1 MKHLLASSLCILAIG
16 WVAAGC
22 TSEGFSGSGPAK
34 ITVMV
39 TPSTPSV
46 RAGSS
51 QQFTASITGSSNTS
65 VSWTVNGVAG
75 GNSTLGTIDA
85 TGMFQAPA
93 TLPSPN
99 SVSVQATSVADAT
112 AQATTTVTLL
122 NPVPALSG
130 ISPASIPV
138 GSFSITVTGSDFV
151 QGAQVMFGTAA
162 LTTTFGSAT
171 QLTATGTATA
181 SEVGSVMVT
190 VQNPDPGSV
199 VSTTSEAAMVTATQT
214 ETASA
219 AVRFLEQSTF
229 GPTPQLI
236 TQVEAS
242 GFSAF
247 LKSQFAASG
256 STYPDPAST
265 VTSITPTQQ
274 VFFTNALNNSD
285 QLRQRVAFALSQIWV
300 TSNFTV
306 PPQGMAPYMRLLL
319 QDAFGNYRTL
329 MNDVS
334 LSPAMGLYLNM
345 VDNDKPGSS
354 AAHANENYARESMQL
369 FTLGLNLLND
379 DGTPQLDSSGN
390 PIPTY
395 TQAQVQA
402 FARAYTGWTYPTQ
415 SGQTL
420 QKHNPQYFIG
430 PMVPYE
436 SNHDEQTKAILL
448 GTTLPAG
455 QTAEQDLAGALDN
468 VFSHPNVGPFVSQQ
482 LIQHLVTSNPSP
494 AYVKR
499 VADVFASGSFNGFG
513 SGQRG
518 DMQAV
523 IAAILLD
530 PEARA
535 NDDPTQTVTTEGH
548 LREPIL
554 YITNL
559 LSAFGAT
566 SDGAAPV
573 NYATS
578 MSEAPL
584 RSPSVFNFFPPNYQ
598 IPGASLLGPE
608 FDLQTTATA
617 LVRINFINS
626 LVYSSI
632 GTGTTVSFA
641 TYTTLASNPGQLVDA
656 LNALLLHGTMS
667 SSTRS
672 AILTAV
678 NAVPTGTNQ
687 NLQRAQAAIYLIASS
702 SQYQVEY

>member
-1 MKHLLASSLCILAIG
+1 
-16 WVAAGC
+16 
-22 TSEGFSGSGPAK
+22 
-34 ITVMV
+34 
-39 TPSTPSV
+39 
-46 RAGSS
+46 
-51 QQFTASITGSSNTS
+51 
-65 VSWTVNGVAG
+65 
-75 GNSTLGTIDA
+75 
-85 TGMFQAPA
+85 
-93 TLPSPN
+93 
-99 SVSVQATSVADAT
+99 
-112 AQATTTVTLL
+112 
-122 NPVPALSG
+122 
-130 ISPASIPV
+130 
-138 GSFSITVTGSDFV
+138 
-151 QGAQVMFGTAA
+151 
-162 LTTTFGSAT
+162 
-171 QLTATGTATA
+171 
-181 SEVGSVMVT
+181 
-190 VQNPDPGSV
+190 
-199 VSTTSEAAMVTATQT
+199 
-214 ETASA
+214 
-219 AVRFLEQSTF
+219 
-229 GPTPQLI
+229 
-236 TQVEAS
+236 
-242 GFSAF
+242 
-247 LKSQFAASG
+247 
-256 STYPDPAST
+256 
-265 VTSITPTQQ
+265 
-274 VFFTNALNNSD
+274 
-285 QLRQRVAFALSQIWV
+285 
-300 TSNFTV
+300 
-306 PPQGMAPYMRLLL
+306 
-319 QDAFGNYRTL
+319 
-329 MNDVS
+329 
-334 LSPAMGLYLNM
+334 
-345 VDNDKPGSS
+345 
-354 AAHANENYARESMQL
+354 
-369 FTLGLNLLND
+369 
-379 DGTPQLDSSGN
+379 
-390 PIPTY
+390 
-395 TQAQVQA
+395 
-402 FARAYTGWTYPTQ
+402 
-415 SGQTL
+415 
-420 QKHNPQYFIG
+420 
-430 PMVPYE
+430 
-436 SNHDEQTKAILL
+436 
-448 GTTLPAG
+448 
-455 QTAEQDLAGALDN
+455 LAGALDN

-641 TYTTLASNPGQLVDA
+641 TYTTLANNPGQLVDA